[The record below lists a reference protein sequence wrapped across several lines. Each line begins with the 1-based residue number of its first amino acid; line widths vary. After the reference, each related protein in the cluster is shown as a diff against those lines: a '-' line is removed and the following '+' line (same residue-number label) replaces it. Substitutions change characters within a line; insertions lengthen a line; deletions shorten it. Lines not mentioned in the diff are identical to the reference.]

1 MPVVIIYKL
10 IENVLRL
17 ILKPARSRLFLASLI
32 VMALAL
38 ISATAFYLA
47 EKDAWA
53 SRGEELT
60 FAKALYWSIIT
71 MATVGYGDIVPHTGI
86 GRLIAAFT
94 SIFGIA
100 AYSLLIAIVAEH
112 FLSHMVK
119 KTLGLAW
126 LKNIDI
132 VVVGDGEECAETIAE
147 LKRNIPNKKIAW
159 ITSEQPKITVDVDYA
174 VGNLVDSETLRR
186 GGVEKSK
193 YIVVCHKDDSQSI
206 HIALLAKKL
215 NPNARIIVLAHSSKT
230 AEILEAA
237 GVQYIVPTTIMARV
251 LASMVFEP
259 NVAVLVSD
267 LTTAKGI
274 SDLIE
279 IESNKYAGLSFK
291 EALLKAKEEE
301 GLLLVGIVKKD
312 GRILVNPPLDYK
324 IGNGEKLLAIKGT
337 GSLTKIVR

>member
-1 MPVVIIYKL
+1 MPVIIIYKL
-10 IENVLRL
+10 LESILRL
-17 ILKPARSRLFLASLI
+17 IMKPTRSRLFLASII
-32 VMALAL
+32 VVTLAL
-38 ISATAFYLA
+38 ISATAFYLV
-47 EKDAWA
+47 ERNAWA
-53 SRGEELT
+53 SSGEELT

-71 MATVGYGDIVPHTGI
+71 MATVGYGDIVPRTSA
-86 GRLIAAFT
+86 GRLVAAFT

-100 AYSLLIAIVAEH
+100 AYSLLVAIVAEQ

-132 VVVGDGEECAETIAE
+132 VVIGDGEECAETIAE
-147 LKRNIPNKKIAW
+147 LKRNMPGKKIAW
-159 ITSEQPKITVDVDYA
+159 ITSQQPKITVNVDYA
-174 VGNLVDSETLRR
+174 VGSLVDSETLRR

-193 YIVVCHKDDSQSI
+193 YVVICHHDDSQSI

-215 NPNARIIVLAHSSKT
+215 NPKARIIVLAHSSKT
-230 AEILEAA
+230 VEILEAA

-274 SDLIE
+274 SDLVE
-279 IESNKYAGLSFK
+279 LETNKYIGLNFK

-301 GLLLVGIVKKD
+301 GVLLVGVVKRD
-312 GRILVNPPLDYK
+312 GRIIVNPPLDYR
-324 IGNGEKLLAIKGT
+324 IGEGEKLLAIKGT
-337 GSLTKIVR
+337 GSLTKIVK

>member
-1 MPVVIIYKL
+1 MPVVILYRL
-10 IENVLRL
+10 LENILRL
-17 ILKPARSRLFLASLI
+17 LMKPTRSRLFLASII
-32 VMALAL
+32 VMVLAFT
-38 ISATAFYLA
+38 SATAFYLA
-47 EKDAWA
+47 EKNAWA
-53 SRGEELT
+53 SRGEDLT

-71 MATVGYGDIVPHTGI
+71 MATVGYGDIVPHTSI
-86 GRLIAAFT
+86 GRIVAAFT
-94 SIFGIA
+94 SVFGIA
-100 AYSLLIAIVAEH
+100 AYSLLVAIVAEQ
-112 FLSHMVK
+112 FLSRMVK

-132 VVVGDGEECAETIAE
+132 VVIGDGEECAETIAE
-147 LKRNIPNKKIAW
+147 LKRNMPGKKIAW
-159 ITSEQPKITVDVDYA
+159 ITSQQPKITVDVDYA
-174 VGNLVDSETLRR
+174 IGSLIDSETLRR
-186 GGVEKSK
+186 GGVEKSE

-215 NPNARIIVLAHSSKT
+215 NPEARIIVLAHSSKT

-279 IESNKYAGLSFK
+279 VKTNKYVGLSFK

-301 GLLLVGIVKKD
+301 GLLLVGIVRRD
-312 GRILVNPPLDYK
+312 GKILVNPPLNYMIEK
-324 IGNGEKLLAIKGT
+324 GEKLLAIKGT
-337 GSLTKIVR
+337 GSLSKIVK